1 MADSSSTTGD
11 MGWQASGRFGAV
23 AAGGADAVA
32 AGIELLSAGGNA
44 ADAAAATLLALSIT
58 DHGYYAIGGEI
69 PLIIHDAASGA
80 TKVLSGLGRAPLD
93 PAATKWYMDHGIPTD
108 GDIKAAPV
116 PAAMH
121 LCVTAMKLYGTK
133 TFAEAVAPTLAMLDA
148 NRADWHPR
156 LAVTIRKMI
165 ETEHAHAGPREDKLQ
180 AAVDRFYKGDIA
192 ADLEAWYVAGGS
204 FLRKADLAAHVT
216 AVENPITID
225 YRGYTVCKC
234 DTWTQGPSLCQMLR
248 LLEGVDL
255 AAMGHLSADYVH
267 VIIEATKLAFADR
280 DEYYGDPA
288 FVDVPLAALL
298 SDEYTAIRRELIDM
312 AAASAEIRPGDPISM
327 QAVTQPG
334 TYRPGPGGT
343 TTCVVA
349 DRWGNVVAATPSCNV
364 FGDKGDGG
372 ATGVTHGNRL
382 RSLNTCPGHPNCI
395 QPGKRPRITLT
406 PTMVLKDGSPVVAIA
421 VAGGDLQD
429 QTALNVLLNFLEF
442 GMTPAAAV
450 TAPRFNTFHHENSF
464 KPDAD
469 RADAREPLCSLHA
482 HTGIDRA
489 VRDELTARGHNVT
502 TTDGP
507 IATPVMLHVDGRT
520 GMIHAAG
527 DPAAARHAAAIGGE

>member
-1 MADSSSTTGD
+1 MTDACSLSSD
-11 MGWQASGRFGAV
+11 MNWQASGRFGAV

-58 DHGYYAIGGEI
+58 DHGCYAIGGEI
-69 PLIIHDAASGA
+69 PFIIHDAARKQ

-93 PAATKWYMDHGIPTD
+93 PAATEWYMANGIPTD
-108 GDIKAAPV
+108 GDIRAAPV

-121 LCVTAMKLYGTK
+121 LCVTAIQQFGLKS
-133 TFAEAVAPTLAMLDA
+133 FAEAVRPTLAMLDA
-148 NRADWHPR
+148 GGKDWYPR
-156 LAVTIRKMI
+156 LAATIRKMI
-165 ETEHAHAGPREDKLQ
+165 EMEHAAIGSREEKLQ
-180 AAVDRFYKGDIA
+180 ATMDRFYKGDIA
-192 ADLEAWYVAGGS
+192 DDLEAWYVAGGS
-204 FLRKADLAAHVT
+204 FLRKADLAAHYTAIEDPVT
-216 AVENPITID
+216 VS

-248 LLEGVDL
+248 LLEGFDL

-267 VIIEATKLAFADR
+267 AAVEAIKLAFADR

-288 FVDVPLAALL
+288 FVDVPLAELL
-298 SDEYTAIRRELIDM
+298 SDDYTAIRRELIDM
-312 AAASAEIRPGDPISM
+312 TTASAEIRPGDPIAM

-406 PTMVLKDGSPVVAIA
+406 PTLVLKDGSPALAIA

-429 QTALNVLLNFLEF
+429 QTALNVLLNFIEF
-442 GMTPAAAV
+442 GMTPAEAV

-464 KPDAD
+464 KPDAV

-482 HTGIDRA
+482 HTGIDQA

-502 TTDGP
+502 TTEGP
-507 IATPVMLHVDGRT
+507 IATPVMLHVDGQS

-527 DPAAARHAAAIGGE
+527 DPAAARHAAAINQE